1 MDVLQ
6 TIYYDAFFNIFFDQI
21 RKQESGELKQ
31 IWKLHTECVWEAP
44 KRTFIILT
52 FQLQDGDFALKS
64 AFTMKLSLFMEK
76 LGPHFLC
83 WILGVVAFNTWF
95 ISSWE
100 ENSCCYKLSKFTKW
114 NIFPLE
120 MVEVVILS
128 NNSCHFVISSECNN
142 KWILKVPPEI
152 FESCIIHDFFR
163 FLTWFFSVLLY
174 EIKHVSKCEQKNKF
188 IISLT
193 FMVYS
198 WFIAWAPDN

>member
-1 MDVLQ
+1 
-6 TIYYDAFFNIFFDQI
+6 
-21 RKQESGELKQ
+21 
-31 IWKLHTECVWEAP
+31 
-44 KRTFIILT
+44 
-52 FQLQDGDFALKS
+52 
-64 AFTMKLSLFMEK
+64 
-76 LGPHFLC
+76 
-83 WILGVVAFNTWF
+83 
-95 ISSWE
+95 
-100 ENSCCYKLSKFTKW
+100 
-114 NIFPLE
+114 

-198 WFIAWAPDN
+198 WFIAWAPDNYLMYNRWIHQRCCQSKEIWHNFWWQHRHNVDAQDHLLLSKKLAWKMKEQ